1 MAYFEGFCNTISSS
15 KNHSFLNSV
24 TYLRYSSLH
33 YQIVVDQQMRILG
46 RQDIYRT

>member
-1 MAYFEGFCNTISSS
+1 MFI
-15 KNHSFLNSV
+15 LPIP
-24 TYLRYSSLH
+24 YSSLH